1 MEKQVEVNKKRKE
14 ETSLDVRIEQK
25 YKNWRRNKFIQS
37 TVLEMTLLK
46 ATNIGVVVVGKTE
59 NRKGWGWK

>member
-1 MEKQVEVNKKRKE
+1 MMEKQVEVNKKRKE

-25 YKNWRRNKFIQS
+25 YKNCRRNKFIQS

-46 ATNIGVVVVGKTE
+46 ATNIGVVVVGRTE
-59 NRKGWGWK
+59 NRKGWG

>member
-25 YKNWRRNKFIQS
+25 YKKCRRNKFIQS

-59 NRKGWGWK
+59 NRKGWG

>member
-1 MEKQVEVNKKRKE
+1 MMEKQVEVNKKRKE

-25 YKNWRRNKFIQS
+25 YKNCRRNKFIQS
-37 TVLEMTLLK
+37 TVLEKTLLK

-59 NRKGWGWK
+59 NRKGWG

>member
-1 MEKQVEVNKKRKE
+1 MMEKQVEVNKKRKE

-25 YKNWRRNKFIQS
+25 YKNCRRNKFIQS

-59 NRKGWGWK
+59 NRKGWG

>member
-25 YKNWRRNKFIQS
+25 YKNCRRNKFIQS
-37 TVLEMTLLK
+37 TVLEKTLLK
-46 ATNIGVVVVGKTE
+46 ATNIGGVVVGRTE
-59 NRKGWGWK
+59 NRKGWG

>member
-25 YKNWRRNKFIQS
+25 YKNCRRNKFIQS

-46 ATNIGVVVVGKTE
+46 ATNIGVVVVGRTE
-59 NRKGWGWK
+59 NRKGWG